1 MKKLFLMLVLAA
13 GLTHAQTIEF
23 VVSASPGGPNDT
35 VSRKIADAIEKN
47 SDIKIVVANRTGGA
61 HNVAYNYVL
70 TTNKPTLIMETS
82 QVEKHELFPQL
93 EELYNAGYFTNIL
106 FVSEKSGMKSLKDLK
121 NKKEVLFGHG
131 GIGSFSHMAMQT
143 LCEKEL
149 TCLDVPY
156 KSAAEG
162 MLALASGTID
172 AYAIVSYGS
181 KQFLENDRYNAI
193 YKIRTEKS
201 KSWYKLFGKN
211 LSDKDKQTII
221 SVLKSL
227 EGKFYTDMGLEK

>member
-1 MKKLFLMLVLAA
+1 MKKLFFIMAFLA

-23 VVSASPGGPNDT
+23 VVSASAGGPNDT
-35 VSRKIADAIEKN
+35 VTRKIADAIEQN
-47 SDIKIVVANRTGGA
+47 SNLKIVVTNKPGGA
-61 HNVAYNYVL
+61 HTVAYNYVV
-70 TTNKPTLIMETS
+70 TSNKPTLIMETPQIENHEVFS
-82 QVEKHELFPQL
+82 QMDEMF
-93 EELYNAGYFTNIL
+93 NAGYFTNIL

-131 GIGSFSHMAMQT
+131 GVGSFSHMAMQAV
-143 LCEKEL
+143 CEKEL
-149 TCLDVPY
+149 KCLDVPY

-162 MLALASGTID
+162 MMGLLSGTID

-181 KQFLENDRYNAI
+181 KQFIENDRYAAI

-211 LSDKDKQTII
+211 LSDKEKQTII
-221 SVLKSL
+221 LVLKSL
-227 EGKFYTDMGLEK
+227 DGKFYSDMGLEK